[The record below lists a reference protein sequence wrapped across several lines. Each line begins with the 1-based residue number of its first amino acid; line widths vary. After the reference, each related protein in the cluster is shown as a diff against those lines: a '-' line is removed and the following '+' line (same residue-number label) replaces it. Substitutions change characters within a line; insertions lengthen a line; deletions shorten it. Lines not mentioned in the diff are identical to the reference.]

1 MEGMLE
7 VQIRE
12 RRLQMWNKIQTLY
25 IIPDHI
31 QKAVQKWIENDCNYL
46 PRGATVSP
54 CARVV
59 PREDT
64 LISPRR

>member
-1 MEGMLE
+1 MEGLLE
-7 VQIRE
+7 VKIRE
-12 RRLQMWNKIQTLY
+12 RRWQIWNKIQTLY

-31 QKAVQKWIENDCNYL
+31 QKAVQKWIEHDCNYL
-46 PRGATVSP
+46 PRGATSP
-54 CARVV
+54 LCARVV